1 MKFNMKK
8 AAALLLAGSMVV
20 GYAVPAAAEAEE
32 KVVTAAMDQ
41 SWDTMMP
48 LNTTSNY
55 TRFICDQ
62 IYDRLT
68 QTNADGSI
76 EGRLAESWTVN
87 DASDAVTLSFTRMQ
101 SGLTVSLLQQR
112 TLYSATRCILIL
124 L

>member
-8 AAALLLAGSMVV
+8 AAALLLAGSMVA

-41 SWDTMMP
+41 AWDTMMP

-76 EGRLAESWTVN
+76 EGRLAETSW
-87 DASDAVTLSFTRMQ
+87 
-101 SGLTVSLLQQR
+101 
-112 TLYSATRCILIL
+112 LIAYFR
-124 L
+124 

>member
-8 AAALLLAGSMVV
+8 AAALLLAGSMVA

-41 SWDTMMP
+41 AWDTMMP

-68 QTNADGSI
+68 QTNA
-76 EGRLAESWTVN
+76 
-87 DASDAVTLSFTRMQ
+87 VTQLPLSFMKTQ
-101 SGLTVSLLQQR
+101 YGLMVSRLQQR
-112 TLYSATRCILIL
+112 TLYSATRCILIRL
-124 L
+124 

>member
-8 AAALLLAGSMVV
+8 AAALLLAGSMVA

-41 SWDTMMP
+41 AWDTMMP

-62 IYDRLT
+62 NL
-68 QTNADGSI
+68 
-76 EGRLAESWTVN
+76 
-87 DASDAVTLSFTRMQ
+87 
-101 SGLTVSLLQQR
+101 
-112 TLYSATRCILIL
+112 
-124 L
+124 